1 VKRIANWLIKW
12 NRALRVHVLVLAC
25 VVVAPAQTIPP
36 VKAKSLNDLEITLP
50 DPANNRVLILL
61 TGFSHKSG
69 DAIRV
74 WAKYVSADFHEN
86 SRVAYFQMPNLQ
98 GAPGFVK
105 PMILSAMRRGTPDPE
120 QPHFVPIYDHKA
132 EWQKLVQY
140 SVPDDAYLIVA
151 TPDGHPVW
159 QTHGPYSPAA
169 YAELKKAVSSFLH
182 E

>member
-1 VKRIANWLIKW
+1 MKKNRVLLMYLLI
-12 NRALRVHVLVLAC
+12 LAC
-25 VVVAPAQTIPP
+25 AVVAHAQTIPP

-50 DPANNRVLILL
+50 DPASNRVLILI

-69 DAIRV
+69 DAVKV
-74 WAKYVSADFHEN
+74 WAKNVSADFHDD

-105 PMILSAMRRGTPDPE
+105 PMILSAMRKDTPGPE

-140 SVPDDAYLIVA
+140 SAPDDAYLIVA

-169 YAELKKAVSSFLH
+169 YAELKKAVSSLLH